1 MRSAS
6 YIIYNRA
13 SGRIERL
20 VVCPVELIEH
30 QLSPTEAFIE
40 GSCDDSACYVDVE
53 TLRTRPKRDFALSAL
68 PLPCVIRIEGVEYR
82 CTTQPK
88 FEFDVPGTYQIEV
101 DAGPQFNKKV
111 FAYAYPALSR

>member
-1 MRSAS
+1 MKSGS
-6 YIIYNRA
+6 YIIYDKA
-13 SGRIERL
+13 TGHIARL
-20 VVCPVELIEH
+20 VICPEALIEH

-40 GSCDDSACYVDVE
+40 GSCDDSAFYVDLE
-53 TLRTRPKRDFALSAL
+53 SLRSRPKRDFALSAL
-68 PLPCVIRIEGVEYR
+68 PLPCVIRIEGVEYK

>member
-1 MRSAS
+1 MKTGT
-6 YIIYNRA
+6 YVIYDM
-13 SGRIERL
+13 STGRIDRQ
-20 VVCPVELIEH
+20 VRCPEYLIAL
-30 QLSPTEAFIE
+30 QLAESEGCLE
-40 GSCDDSACYVDVE
+40 GSCDDSAFYVDLE
-53 TLRTRPKRDFALSAL
+53 SLRTRPKRDFALSAL
-68 PLPCVIRIEGVEYR
+68 PLPCVIRIEGVEYK

>member
-1 MRSAS
+1 MKISS
-6 YIIYNRA
+6 YLIYDKLTGLISRQVTCSDA
-13 SGRIERL
+13 
-20 VVCPVELIEH
+20 LIEY
-30 QLSPTEAFIE
+30 QPSPSEAYIE
-40 GSCDDSACYVDVE
+40 GAGDDSALYVDVE
-53 TLRTRPKRDFALSAL
+53 TRQLRPKRDFALSAL

-82 CTTQPK
+82 CTTQPQ